1 MLNNK
6 LKNNKKYGNIIQMI
20 KLPCDLTI
28 AHLDEYRATIL
39 PLINNTNDDTQT
51 ITIDDSELA
60 RIDTLGVQFIL
71 AVITYIIAQ
80 GKEIKWQSSSTVL
93 RESINQLGIT
103 DAILLQY
110 IAD

>member
-1 MLNNK
+1 
-6 LKNNKKYGNIIQMI
+6 MI

-28 AHLDEYRATIL
+28 AQLDEYRAVIL
-39 PLINNTNDDTQT
+39 PLINDTNNESQT
-51 ITIDDSELA
+51 ITIDDSELT

-80 GKEIKWQSSSTVL
+80 GKEIKWLSSSTVL
-93 RESINQLGIT
+93 RESIKQLGIT

-110 IAD
+110 ILD